1 MFASVRAF
9 DPHFYNANAAR
20 STIGRQPHFGYH
32 LVIRIVGNYLDQ
44 HNRKICP
51 LLFVTFLPVMV
62 DGEHAAGIFA
72 RVLEVARL
80 ESECLDDGDWRV
92 WTSIRTPG
100 GIEFPRSVSLQ
111 SILRRAV
118 FTGITPGE
126 SARLTGEELA
136 GLLLRVWKTESK

>member
-1 MFASVRAF
+1 GTHVDFSRM
-9 DPHFYNANAAR
+9 
-20 STIGRQPHFGYH
+20 TGRWSQWLPERLHGA
-32 LVIRIVGNYLDQ
+32 LERRTVGAL
-44 HNRKICP
+44 
-51 LLFVTFLPVMV
+51 V
-62 DGEHAAGIFA
+62 DGAHASDVFA
-72 RVLEVARL
+72 RVLDVARL
-80 ESECLDDGDWRV
+80 ECDTVDDGDWLV
-92 WTSIRTPG
+92 WTNIRTPG